1 MKSGSTKNTT
11 KVARLRCKRGLT
23 HAAFADG
30 VGVNIRTVQKLESG
44 EQDIMS
50 VSLGLGLRIADFLGV
65 PPRELV

>member
-1 MKSGSTKNTT
+1 M
-11 KVARLRCKRGLT
+11 T
-23 HAAFADG
+23 HGKLPWVFFSHC
-30 VGVNIRTVQKLESG
+30 VNIRTVQKLESG

>member
-1 MKSGSTKNTT
+1 M
-11 KVARLRCKRGLT
+11 RCKRGLT
-23 HAAFADG
+23 QAAFADG

-65 PPRELV
+65 QPRELV